1 MASFP
6 KTPSPSTPI
15 SPADPASPT
24 ASASGDAMPP
34 LTPEEERVIRHKGTE
49 MPFTGT
55 YWNAR
60 DAGTYLCR
68 QCGAPLYR
76 STDKFDSGCGW
87 PSFDDEIPGAVERSP
102 DADGSRTEIVCAR
115 CGGHLGHVFRGE
127 YFTPK
132 NTRHCV
138 NSASLAFRPEDSKPA
153 RNAGEENPSSN
164 GKDAAGACTGTAFF
178 AGGCFWGVEDAFRK
192 TPGVCDALSGYMG
205 GTMPHPGY
213 EQVCT
218 GATGHAE
225 TVRVT
230 FDPVQVSYETLAR
243 LFFEIHDPTQL
254 NRQGPD
260 SGTQYRSAVFYTDE
274 EQKTVAETL
283 LGELRA
289 NGYDA
294 VTELVPAQTFYP
306 AEEYH
311 QRFAERTGRGACH
324 RRVPRFA
331 RRSDH

>member
-1 MASFP
+1 MASSP
-6 KTPSPSTPI
+6 KTS
-15 SPADPASPT
+15 PASP
-24 ASASGDAMPP
+24 ASGGVMPP

-49 MPFTGT
+49 TPFTGA
-55 YWNAR
+55 YWNAH

-87 PSFDDEIPGAVERSP
+87 PSFDEEISGAVERRP

-115 CGGHLGHVFRGE
+115 CGGHLGHVFQGE

-138 NSASLAFRPEDSKPA
+138 NSASLSFRPQESAGDKDS
-153 RNAGEENPSSN
+153 GEESPDQPEN
-164 GKDAAGACTGTAFF
+164 GARQGCGGTALF

-192 TPGVCDALSGYMG
+192 TPGVCDAVSGYAG
-205 GTMPHPGY
+205 GVTPHPGY
-213 EQVCT
+213 GQVCS

-230 FDPVQVSYETLAR
+230 FDPARVSYESLAR

-260 SGTQYRSAVFYTDE
+260 VGTQYRSAVFYTDE
-274 EQKTVAETL
+274 AQKAVAEKL
-283 LGELRA
+283 VGELRA
-289 NGYDA
+289 NGYDV
-294 VTELVPAQTFYP
+294 VTEILPAPDFYP
-306 AEEYH
+306 AEDYH

-324 RRVPRFA
+324 RRVPRFE
-331 RRSDH
+331 RRAGS